1 MSSLADGGVEM
12 KGKLLVAL
20 LVGVLVGGIAPF
32 GWRQGITPAQGA
44 GAPQPDV
51 AALRAELDA
60 LKGLVPDQAH
70 VMADVDY
77 HVSNLWFAAQNTNWP
92 LAAFYLDEAK
102 SHLHWAVR
110 VRPKRR
116 LSSGQE
122 LDLRPIL
129 EGVEKSSLAQLKVAL
144 DRQDLPGFIKAYRTT
159 IGECYA
165 CHAAAEKPSLRLH
178 IPESPASRMIDFQ
191 SKAD

>member
-1 MSSLADGGVEM
+1 MGGVEM
-12 KGKLLVAL
+12 KVKLLVAV
-20 LVGVLVGGIAPF
+20 LVGVLVGGIVPH
-32 GWRQGITPAQGA
+32 GWRHGINLAQGA
-44 GAPQPDV
+44 SAPQPDV

-60 LKGLVPDQAH
+60 LKSLVPDQAH

-92 LAAFYLDEAK
+92 LATFYLDEAK
-102 SHLHWAVR
+102 SHLNWAVR
-110 VRPKRR
+110 VRPRRR

-129 EGVEKSSLAQLKVAL
+129 QGVEKSSLAQLKAAL
-144 DRQDLPGFIKAYRTT
+144 DRQDLRAFVGAYRTA

-165 CHAAAEKPSLRLH
+165 CHTAAEKPYLRLH
-178 IPESPASRMIDFQ
+178 VPESPASRMIDYQ